1 MTAKTLYVRHVQ
13 TGEIKKVTEEQR
25 AAQNKNFWVRVT
37 GDVKETE
44 PADVPVGVDA
54 APESKTTSKA
64 SAPAK

>member
-1 MTAKTLYVRHVQ
+1 MTAKTLFVRHVQ

-25 AAQNKNFWVRVT
+25 SKQDRNFWVLVT
-37 GDVKETE
+37 GDVKETK

-64 SAPAK
+64 TTPTK